1 MFEAFEA
8 ANALVRFDL
17 SAGSVAYD
25 GQSAVLTAALTL
37 RGDTQDTEISG
48 YPLRL
53 IREEGLWKM
62 DYPSLLSMMQAKE

>member
-1 MFEAFEA
+1 MFEALEA
-8 ANALVRFDL
+8 AYVLVRFDL
-17 SAGSVAYD
+17 SAGCVSYD

-62 DYPSLLSMMQAKE
+62 DYPALLSMMQAKE